1 MLLLPDFS
9 SAPPSPA
16 VPRLSAPRLVQVRD
30 AGERQAVQALI
41 RESFARE
48 HQAQV
53 RQFMPHLLALRD
65 EGGQLLAAVGYR
77 LAAQAPLFLERY
89 LDAPIEQVL
98 AARMHREV
106 ARSQIVEVGNLAT
119 ARPGQARRLIA
130 AMTALLAAQDLRWV
144 AFTATQHLSNSF
156 RRMNLATHVLASAD
170 PARLGDERADWG
182 TYYDGAPH
190 VLAGGIAEGL
200 QRLAAQ
206 GRPPGAPTALP
217 TRTKTHAGR
226 H

>member
-1 MLLLPDFS
+1 MLLLPDS
-9 SAPPSPA
+9 RPAPPLPA
-16 VPRLSAPRLVQVRD
+16 VSRLPVPRLVPVRD
-30 AGERQAVQALI
+30 GGERQAVQALI

-98 AARMHREV
+98 AARMHGAV

-130 AMTALLAAQDLRWV
+130 AMTAMLAAQDLRWV
-144 AFTATQHLSNSF
+144 AFTATQQLSNSF

-182 TYYDGAPH
+182 TYYDGAPQ
-190 VLAGGIAEGL
+190 VLAGEIAQGL
-200 QRLAAQ
+200 QRLTAQ
-206 GRPPGAPTALP
+206 RRTPDAQAVPP

>member
-1 MLLLPDFS
+1 MLLLPDS
-9 SAPPSPA
+9 RSTPPPPP
-16 VPRLSAPRLVQVRD
+16 VPRLPVPRLVPVRD
-30 AGERQAVQALI
+30 ALERLAVQALI

-48 HQAQV
+48 HQARV

-65 EGGQLLAAVGYR
+65 EGGQLLGAVGYR

-98 AARMHREV
+98 AARLHREV

-130 AMTALLAAQDLRWV
+130 AMTAMLAAQDLRWV
-144 AFTATQHLSNSF
+144 AFTATQQLSNSF
-156 RRMNLATHVLASAD
+156 RRMSLATHALASAD

-182 TYYDGAPH
+182 TYYDGAPQ
-190 VLAGGIAEGL
+190 VLAGEIAEGL
-200 QRLAAQ
+200 QRLTAQERAA
-206 GRPPGAPTALP
+206 GAQPAPP
-217 TRTKTHAGR
+217 TRMKTHAGC